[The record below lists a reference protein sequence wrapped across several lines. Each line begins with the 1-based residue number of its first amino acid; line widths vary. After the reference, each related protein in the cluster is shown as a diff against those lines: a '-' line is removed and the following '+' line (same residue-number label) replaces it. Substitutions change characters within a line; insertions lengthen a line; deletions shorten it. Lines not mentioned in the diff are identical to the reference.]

1 MLKPKA
7 AMAVFPYTFWPKNS
21 MISSSVGENL
31 KPYNKVGRI
40 LWWSK
45 RSRFTLIS

>member
-31 KPYNKVGRI
+31 KPVRTI
-40 LWWSK
+40 
-45 RSRFTLIS
+45 F